1 MILYHVDRT
10 MKLESGSIINFQGL
24 PKTANSEIIEY
35 CDLHFPEGLSNIGLI
50 YTTYAVPEEST
61 YATHTSE
68 IFLELYR
75 QKNFPSLPSR
85 FQSICAS
92 DTIEQAIKWFHMLKL
107 KNANIVI
114 IESNNYFKAD
124 ATWRDLIAG
133 NLSIASVED
142 WTHNYWSEK
151 MNAHCSRPE
160 YLVKLPVKIHTVVPI
175 SSWT

>member
-1 MILYHVDRT
+1 MILYHIDRT
-10 MKLESGSIINFQGL
+10 MKLESGSVINFQKV
-24 PKTANSEIIEY
+24 PKTANPEIIEY

-50 YTTYAVPEEST
+50 YTRYAVPEECS
-61 YATHTSE
+61 YATQTSE

-75 QKNFPSLPSR
+75 QKNFPCLPSR

-92 DTIEQAIKWFHMLKL
+92 DTIDQAIEWFHMLKL
-107 KNANIVI
+107 TDANVAILK
-114 IESNNYFKAD
+114 SNNYFKAD

-133 NLSIASVED
+133 NLSIASVEN
-142 WTHNYWSEK
+142 WSHNYWSGK

-160 YLVKLPVKIHTVVPI
+160 YLVKLPVKIHNVIPI